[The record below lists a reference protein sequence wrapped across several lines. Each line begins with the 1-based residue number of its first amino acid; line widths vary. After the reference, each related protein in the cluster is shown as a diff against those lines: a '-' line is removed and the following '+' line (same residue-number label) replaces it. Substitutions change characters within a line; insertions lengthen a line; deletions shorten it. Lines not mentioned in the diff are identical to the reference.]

1 MKSSRVGQGKRC
13 VLGDRGRYSRLFQDS
28 QKEAQKKGR
37 KPKIHKFDGTGYYAI
52 RFRRPCAKVDGISV
66 DDLMQGNFES
76 KPRLKVLSTDHSR
89 KKPRIRVSCAMTAG
103 RTKAQRI
110 AHEFDWIYHRP
121 LPPDAQ
127 IQNGKILRT
136 RTGDKFRY
144 DLVLTIKVPE
154 PKTLNPSDLKGVI
167 GIDIGFRKLNGNLL
181 IGTVKSDNPTEA
193 AQALLAPQSVVSA
206 MEHVQKLQGELD
218 DTAADL
224 GRVLTPK
231 LKEEPL
237 AEDHPNY
244 RLWRSIVKLR
254 SNETLSYEKA
264 YKFARMLQRLPDLF
278 SNDINNLVHQWWR
291 GNSRKY
297 REIHNLRKKQL
308 THRKNYYRET
318 AAALVAQKKL
328 IVLEDINLNDF
339 AETRDKDTKLSN
351 QARAQR
357 FSAALSEFRDAI
369 KNAADREGVPYKWVD
384 PAYTSKMCSAC
395 GELNR
400 SLKSEK
406 EWTCPMCG
414 VVHDRD
420 ENAALNLIKL
430 GKIHLEE
437 VKK

>member
-1 MKSSRVGQGKRC
+1 
-13 VLGDRGRYSRLFQDS
+13 
-28 QKEAQKKGR
+28 
-37 KPKIHKFDGTGYYAI
+37 
-52 RFRRPCAKVDGISV
+52 
-66 DDLMQGNFES
+66 
-76 KPRLKVLSTDHSR
+76 
-89 KKPRIRVSCAMTAG
+89 
-103 RTKAQRI
+103 
-110 AHEFDWIYHRP
+110 
-121 LPPDAQ
+121 
-127 IQNGKILRT
+127 
-136 RTGDKFRY
+136 
-144 DLVLTIKVPE
+144 
-154 PKTLNPSDLKGVI
+154 
-167 GIDIGFRKLNGNLL
+167 
-181 IGTVKSDNPTEA
+181 
-193 AQALLAPQSVVSA
+193 

-224 GRVLTPK
+224 GRVLTLK

-237 AEDHPNY
+237 AKDHPNY
-244 RLWRSIVKLR
+244 RLWLSIVKLR

-264 YKFARMLQRLPDLF
+264 YNFARMLQRLPDLF

-308 THRKNYYRET
+308 THRKHYYRET

-339 AETRDKDTKLSN
+339 AETRNKDTKLSN

-437 VKK
+437 VKKWNQGCRDDPVCSFLFKSKWHFIVTYQCANVHPV

>member
-1 MKSSRVGQGKRC
+1 MYSVT
-13 VLGDRGRYSRLFQDS
+13 GDAILDCFKTAK
-28 QKEAQKKGR
+28 KEAQKKGR

-52 RFRRPCAKVDGISV
+52 RFHRTGAKVDGISV
-66 DDLMQGNFES
+66 DDLMQRNFGS

-89 KKPRIRVSCAMTAG
+89 KKPRIRVSCVMTAG

-167 GIDIGFRKLNGNLL
+167 VIDIGFRKLNGNLL

-218 DTAADL
+218 DSAADL

-254 SNETLSYEKA
+254 SNETLSY
-264 YKFARMLQRLPDLF
+264 
-278 SNDINNLVHQWWR
+278 
-291 GNSRKY
+291 
-297 REIHNLRKKQL
+297 
-308 THRKNYYRET
+308 
-318 AAALVAQKKL
+318 
-328 IVLEDINLNDF
+328 
-339 AETRDKDTKLSN
+339 
-351 QARAQR
+351 
-357 FSAALSEFRDAI
+357 
-369 KNAADREGVPYKWVD
+369 
-384 PAYTSKMCSAC
+384 
-395 GELNR
+395 
-400 SLKSEK
+400 
-406 EWTCPMCG
+406 
-414 VVHDRD
+414 
-420 ENAALNLIKL
+420 
-430 GKIHLEE
+430 
-437 VKK
+437 

>member
-1 MKSSRVGQGKRC
+1 MKSSRVGQVKRC

-52 RFRRPCAKVDGISV
+52 RFRRPGAKVDGISV

-121 LPPDAQ
+121 MPPDAQ

-193 AQALLAPQSVVSA
+193 AQA
-206 MEHVQKLQGELD
+206 
-218 DTAADL
+218 
-224 GRVLTPK
+224 
-231 LKEEPL
+231 
-237 AEDHPNY
+237 
-244 RLWRSIVKLR
+244 
-254 SNETLSYEKA
+254 
-264 YKFARMLQRLPDLF
+264 
-278 SNDINNLVHQWWR
+278 
-291 GNSRKY
+291 
-297 REIHNLRKKQL
+297 
-308 THRKNYYRET
+308 
-318 AAALVAQKKL
+318 
-328 IVLEDINLNDF
+328 
-339 AETRDKDTKLSN
+339 
-351 QARAQR
+351 
-357 FSAALSEFRDAI
+357 
-369 KNAADREGVPYKWVD
+369 
-384 PAYTSKMCSAC
+384 
-395 GELNR
+395 
-400 SLKSEK
+400 
-406 EWTCPMCG
+406 
-414 VVHDRD
+414 
-420 ENAALNLIKL
+420 
-430 GKIHLEE
+430 
-437 VKK
+437 